1 MDLEAR
7 TRHYY
12 ERVDAADLDGVLAWF
27 ADDAV
32 YHRPGYPPM
41 AGRAVLAQF
50 YGGGR
55 VIVSG
60 AHSVEEVV
68 VQGDRVAVR
77 GVFTGT
83 VKDGSRVEVG
93 FADFIRYDA
102 HARAVERR
110 TYFASP
116 AV

>member
-12 ERVDAADLDGVLAWF
+12 ERVDASDLEGVLAWF

-41 AGRAVLAQF
+41 AGRAALADF
-50 YGGGR
+50 YGGER

-60 AHSVEEVV
+60 AHDVAEILVEA
-68 VQGDRVAVR
+68 DRVAVR
-77 GVFTGT
+77 GVFAGT
-83 VKDGSRVEVG
+83 LKDGTSVEVG

-110 TYFASP
+110 TYFARP

>member
-12 ERVDAADLDGVLAWF
+12 ERVDAGDLEGVLAWF

-32 YHRPGYPPM
+32 YHRPGYAPM
-41 AGRAVLAQF
+41 AGRAALADF
-50 YGGGR
+50 YGGER

-60 AHSVEEVV
+60 AHDVEEVV
-68 VQGDRVAVR
+68 GDGDHVAVR

-83 VKDGSRVEVG
+83 LKDGSSVEVG
-93 FADFIRYDA
+93 FADFIRYDE

-110 TYFASP
+110 TYFAQP